1 MLTDFAFPDEEML
14 ASFVGKDILGAPQF
28 SKAELEAVLGVA
40 AFYEKALAEGK
51 RLWDMDGK
59 VMAALFFEP
68 STRTRLSFETAM
80 HRLGGRVIT
89 LAESPENQ
97 ISSTSKGETVHDTIK
112 MVNNYADV
120 IVIRSPRTGDAQ
132 IAAAAASH
140 PVINAGDGFGQ
151 HPSQALLDMYT
162 IVKEKGSPEGL
173 SVAMIGDLKYGRT
186 VHSLVDFLKYYK
198 CRLILASPEQLKMPE
213 DIVQKMLD
221 SGIEVDFREGIN
233 EAVKDADIIYMTR
246 VQKERFADLA
256 EYEAVKDMYLMT
268 GETVQ
273 HFKPGAVIMHALPR
287 VNEIALEVD
296 DYPGAAYF
304 RQAGNGLFVR
314 MALLAMTAGQV
325 KGAFKPAWALEVQ

>member
-1 MLTDFAFPDEEML
+1 MLTDFSFPNEEMV
-14 ASFVGKDILGAPQF
+14 ASFVGKNILGAPQF
-28 SKAELEAVLGVA
+28 SKEELEAVLGVA
-40 AFYEKALAEGK
+40 AFYEKALQEGK

-89 LAESPENQ
+89 LAESPDNQ

-112 MVNNYADV
+112 MVDNYADV
-120 IVIRSPRTGDAQ
+120 IVIRSPRTGDAE
-132 IAAAAASH
+132 IAANAAAH

-162 IVKEKGSPEGL
+162 IVKEKGNPEGL
-173 SVAMIGDLKYGRT
+173 TVAMIGDLKYGRT

-198 CRLILASPEQLKMPE
+198 CRLILASPDELKMPE
-213 DIVQKMLD
+213 SIVRKMLD
-221 SGIEVDFREGIN
+221 NGVEVEFRDNIN
-233 EAVKDADIIYMTR
+233 EAVAEADIIYMTR

-256 EYEAVKDMYLMT
+256 EYEAVKDMFLMDT
-268 GETVQ
+268 ETVK

-314 MALLAMTAGQV
+314 MALLALTTGNV
-325 KGAFKPAWALEVQ
+325 RGAFRPEWAL

>member
-1 MLTDFAFPDEEML
+1 MLADFKFPDRAML
-14 ASFVGKDILGAPQF
+14 DSFVGKDILGAPQF
-28 SKAELEAVLGVA
+28 SKEEMEAVLGVA
-40 AFYEKALAEGK
+40 AFYEQALRDGK
-51 RLWDMDGK
+51 RLWDMDGR

-97 ISSTSKGETVHDTIK
+97 IGSTSKGETVHDTIK

-120 IVIRSPRTGDAQ
+120 IVMRSPRTGDAQ
-132 IAAAAASH
+132 IAAAAATH
-140 PVINAGDGFGQ
+140 PVINAGDGAGQ

-162 IVKEKGSPEGL
+162 IVKEKGNPEGL
-173 SVAMIGDLKYGRT
+173 TVAMIGDLKYGRT
-186 VHSLVDFLKYYK
+186 VHSLVEFLKYYK
-198 CRLILASPEQLKMPE
+198 CRLVLASPQELAMPA
-213 DIVQKMLD
+213 DIVQKLRD
-221 SGIEVDFREGIN
+221 GGIEVEIREGIDA
-233 EAVKDADIIYMTR
+233 AVKDADIIYMTR

-256 EYEAVKDMYLMT
+256 EYEAVKDAYLMT
-268 GETVQ
+268 AETVS
-273 HFKPGAVIMHALPR
+273 HFKEGAIIMHALPR

-314 MALLAMTAGQV
+314 MALIALVAGRV
-325 KGAFKPAWALEVQ
+325 LGADKPDWA

>member
-1 MLTDFAFPDEEML
+1 MLTDFKFPEQEML
-14 ASFVGKDILGAPQF
+14 DSFVGKDILGTPQF

-40 AFYEKALAEGK
+40 AFYEQALSEGK

-89 LAESPENQ
+89 LAESPENR

-120 IVIRSPRTGDAQ
+120 IVIRSPQTGDAKV
-132 IAAAAASH
+132 AAAAATH

-162 IVKEKGSPEGL
+162 IIKEKGSPAGL
-173 SVAMIGDLKYGRT
+173 TVALIGDLKYGRT
-186 VHSLVDFLKYYK
+186 VHSLVEFLKFYK
-198 CRLILASPEQLKMPE
+198 CRLTLASPEDLQMPR
-213 DIVQKMLD
+213 DIVEKLRGA
-221 SGIEVDFREGIN
+221 GIQVEQRQGIN
-233 EAVKDADIIYMTR
+233 QAVADADIIYMTR
-246 VQKERFADLA
+246 VQKERFVDLTQ
-256 EYEAVKDMYLMT
+256 YEAVKDEYLMT
-268 GETVQ
+268 EETLK

-287 VNEIALEVD
+287 VNEIALAVD

-314 MALLAMTAGQV
+314 MALLAMTCGQV
-325 KGAFKPAWALEVQ
+325 RGAFKPTWAE

>member
-1 MLTDFAFPDEEML
+1 MLADFKFPDKALLE
-14 ASFVGKDILGAPQF
+14 SFIGKDILGAPQF
-28 SKAELEAVLGVA
+28 SKQELEAVLGVA
-40 AFYEKALAEGK
+40 AFYEQALSEGK

-132 IAAAAASH
+132 IAAAAATH
-140 PVINAGDGFGQ
+140 PVVNAGDGAGQ

-162 IVKEKGSPEGL
+162 IIKEKGNPEGL
-173 SVAMIGDLKYGRT
+173 TVAMLGDLKYGRT

-198 CRLILASPEQLKMPE
+198 CRLILASPQQLAMPE
-213 DIVQKMLD
+213 DIVRKMRD
-221 SGIEVDFREGIN
+221 NGIAVELREGIN
-233 EAVKDADIIYMTR
+233 DAVRDADIIYMTR

-256 EYEAVKDMYLMT
+256 EYEAVKDAYLMT
-268 GETVQ
+268 GETIQ
-273 HFKPGAVIMHALPR
+273 HFKPGAIIMHALPR
-287 VNEIALEVD
+287 VNEIALAVD

-314 MALLAMTAGQV
+314 MALLAMTCGQV
-325 KGAFKPAWALEVQ
+325 KGSFKPAWAQ

>member
-1 MLTDFAFPDEEML
+1 MLTDFKFPEQAML
-14 ASFVGKDILGAPQF
+14 DSFVGKDILGTPQF
-28 SKAELEAVLGVA
+28 SKDELEAVLGVA
-40 AFYEKALAEGK
+40 AFYEQALAEGK

-89 LAESPENQ
+89 LAESPDNR

-120 IVIRSPRTGDAQ
+120 IVIRSPQTGDAKV
-132 IAAAAASH
+132 AAAAASH

-162 IVKEKGSPEGL
+162 IIKEKGSPEGL
-173 SVAMIGDLKYGRT
+173 TVALIGDLKYGRT
-186 VHSLVDFLKYYK
+186 VHSLVEFLKFYK
-198 CRLILASPEQLKMPE
+198 CRLILASPEELKMPQ
-213 DIVQKMLD
+213 DIVDKLVAA
-221 SGIEVDFREGIN
+221 GIHVELREGIDA
-233 EAVKDADIIYMTR
+233 AVADADIIYMTR
-246 VQKERFADLA
+246 VQKERFGDLNQ
-256 EYEAVKDMYLMT
+256 YEAVKDGYLMT
-268 GETVQ
+268 EETLA

-287 VNEIALEVD
+287 VNEIALAVD

-314 MALLAMTAGQV
+314 MALLAMTCGQV
-325 KGAFKPAWALEVQ
+325 RGAFKPAWA

>member
-1 MLTDFAFPDEEML
+1 MLADFKFPDRAML
-14 ASFVGKDILGAPQF
+14 DSFVGKDILGAPQF
-28 SKAELEAVLGVA
+28 SKEEMEAVLGVA
-40 AFYEKALAEGK
+40 AFYEQALRDGK
-51 RLWDMDGK
+51 RLWDMDGR

-97 ISSTSKGETVHDTIK
+97 IGSTSKGETVHDTIK

-120 IVIRSPRTGDAQ
+120 IVMRSPRTGDAQ
-132 IAAAAASH
+132 IAAAAATH
-140 PVINAGDGFGQ
+140 PVINAGDGAGQ

-162 IVKEKGSPEGL
+162 IVKEKGNPEGL
-173 SVAMIGDLKYGRT
+173 TVAMIGDLKYGRT
-186 VHSLVDFLKYYK
+186 VHSLVEFLKYYK
-198 CRLILASPEQLKMPE
+198 CRLVLASPQELAMPA
-213 DIVQKMLD
+213 DIVQKLRD
-221 SGIEVDFREGIN
+221 GGIEVEIRDGIDA
-233 EAVKDADIIYMTR
+233 AVKDADIIYMTR

-256 EYEAVKDMYLMT
+256 EYEAVKDAYLMT
-268 GETVQ
+268 AETVS
-273 HFKPGAVIMHALPR
+273 HFKEGAIIMHALPR

-314 MALLAMTAGQV
+314 MALIALVAGRV
-325 KGAFKPAWALEVQ
+325 LGADKPDWA

>member
-1 MLTDFAFPDEEML
+1 MLTDFAFPDAAML
-14 ASFVGKDILGAPQF
+14 QSFVGKDILGAPQF

-40 AFYEKALAEGK
+40 AFYEKALGEGK
-51 RLWDMDGK
+51 RLWDMDGR

-89 LAESPENQ
+89 LAESPDNQ

-132 IAAAAASH
+132 IAAAAADC

-162 IVKEKGSPEGL
+162 IVKEKGNPEGL
-173 SVAMIGDLKYGRT
+173 TVALIGDLKYGRT
-186 VHSLVDFLKYYK
+186 VHSLVEFLKYYK
-198 CRLILASPEQLKMPE
+198 CRLILASPEQLAMPA
-213 DIVQKMLD
+213 DIVQKLQAA
-221 SGIEVDFREGIN
+221 GIAVEFRQGIDA
-233 EAVKDADIIYMTR
+233 AVKDADIIYMTR
-246 VQKERFADLA
+246 VQKERFLDLA
-256 EYEAVKDMYLMT
+256 EYEEVKDMYLMT
-268 GETVQ
+268 GDTLR

-314 MALLAMTAGQV
+314 MALLAMTCGQV
-325 KGAFKPAWALEVQ
+325 KGSFKPAWAE

>member
-1 MLTDFAFPDEEML
+1 MLTDFTFPSEEMI
-14 ASFVGKDILGAPQF
+14 ASFVGKNILGAPQF
-28 SKAELEAVLGVA
+28 SKEELEAVLGVA
-40 AFYEKALAEGK
+40 AFYEKALKEGK

-112 MVNNYADV
+112 MVDNYADV
-120 IVIRSPRTGDAQ
+120 IVIRSPRTGDAE
-132 IAAAAASH
+132 IAANAASH
-140 PVINAGDGFGQ
+140 PVVNAGDGFGQ

-162 IVKEKGSPEGL
+162 IVKEKGNPEGL
-173 SVAMIGDLKYGRT
+173 TVAMIGDLKYGRT

-198 CRLILASPEQLKMPE
+198 CRLVMASPDELKMPE
-213 DIVQKMLD
+213 AIVQKMLD
-221 SGIEVDFREGIN
+221 NGVEVKFCATID
-233 EAVKDADIIYMTR
+233 EAVAEADIIYMTR

-256 EYEAVKDMYLMT
+256 EYDAVKDMFLMN
-268 GETVQ
+268 GETLQ

-287 VNEIALEVD
+287 VNEISLDVD
-296 DYPGAAYF
+296 NYPGAAYF

-314 MALLAMTAGQV
+314 MALLALTTGNV
-325 KGAFKPAWALEVQ
+325 RGAFKPEWAL

>member
-1 MLTDFAFPDEEML
+1 MLD
-14 ASFVGKDILGAPQF
+14 SFIGKDILGAPQF

-40 AFYEKALAEGK
+40 AFYEQALSEGK
-51 RLWDMDGK
+51 RLWDMDGR

-132 IAAAAASH
+132 IAAAAADC
-140 PVINAGDGFGQ
+140 PVINAGDGAGQ

-173 SVAMIGDLKYGRT
+173 TVAMIGDLKYGRT

-198 CRLILASPEQLKMPE
+198 CRLILASPKQLAMPE
-213 DIVQKMLD
+213 DIVRKMRD
-221 SGIEVDFREGIN
+221 NGIEVELREGIN
-233 EAVKDADIIYMTR
+233 EAVRDADIIYMTR
-246 VQKERFADLA
+246 VQKERFDDLA
-256 EYEAVKDMYLMT
+256 EYDAVKDMYLMT
-268 GETVQ
+268 EETVK
-273 HFKPGAVIMHALPR
+273 HFKEGAIIMHALPR
-287 VNEIALEVD
+287 VNEIALGVD

-314 MALLAMTAGQV
+314 MALIALVSGRV
-325 KGAFKPAWALEVQ
+325 LGSFKPDWAQD

>member
-1 MLTDFAFPDEEML
+1 MLSDFKFPSEEML
-14 ASFVGKDILGAPQF
+14 ASFVGKDILSAEQF
-28 SKAELEAVLGVA
+28 SQAELEAVLGVA
-40 AFYEKALAEGK
+40 GFYEQALAEGR
-51 RLWDMDGK
+51 RLWDMDGQ

-89 LAESPENQ
+89 LAESPENR

-112 MVNNYADV
+112 IVNNYADV
-120 IVIRSPRTGDAQ
+120 IVIRSPQTGDAQ

-173 SVAMIGDLKYGRT
+173 AVALIGDLKYGRT

-198 CRLILASPEQLKMPE
+198 CRLILASPEELKMPE
-213 DIVQKMLD
+213 SIVHKLQAGGVQVDFCRSIDEAVAEADIV
-221 SGIEVDFREGIN
+221 
-233 EAVKDADIIYMTR
+233 YMTR

-268 GETVQ
+268 EETLQ
-273 HFKPGAVIMHALPR
+273 HLKPGAVIMHALPR
-287 VNEIALEVD
+287 VNEIALAVD
-296 DYPGAAYF
+296 DYAGAAYF

-314 MALLAMTAGQV
+314 MALLAMTAGRV
-325 KGAFKPAWALEVQ
+325 KGAFKPEWAE

>member
-1 MLTDFAFPDEEML
+1 MLTDFAFPSEEMI
-14 ASFVGKDILGAPQF
+14 ASFVGKSILGAPQF
-28 SKAELEAVLGVA
+28 SKEEMEAVLGVA
-40 AFYEKALAEGK
+40 AFYEKALKEGK

-89 LAESPENQ
+89 LAESPDNQ

-112 MVNNYADV
+112 MVDNYADV
-120 IVIRSPRTGDAQ
+120 IVIRSPRTGDAE
-132 IAAAAASH
+132 IAANAATH
-140 PVINAGDGFGQ
+140 PVVNAGDGFGQ

-162 IVKEKGSPEGL
+162 IVKEKGNPEGL
-173 SVAMIGDLKYGRT
+173 TVAMIGDLKYGRT

-198 CRLILASPEQLKMPE
+198 CRLVMASPKELQMPQS
-213 DIVQKMLD
+213 IVQKMLD
-221 SGIEVDFREGIN
+221 HGVEVKFCDTID
-233 EAVKDADIIYMTR
+233 EAVAEADVIYMTR
-246 VQKERFADLA
+246 VQKERFADLD
-256 EYEAVKDMYLMT
+256 EYEAVKDMFLMDGQT
-268 GETVQ
+268 LQ

-314 MALLAMTAGQV
+314 MALLALTTGNV
-325 KGAFKPAWALEVQ
+325 RGAFKPDWAL